1 MTPQILAEQT
11 KKHGISFLLFCALF
25 WMNNRL
31 TAVEQKLYDCLEDKV
46 EMRRDQ
52 SNRLIKHE
60 QTFAILPKQERYGIK
75 RKMAV

>member
-31 TAVEQKLYDCLEDKV
+31 SAVESKLYDCLEDKV

-52 SNRLIKHE
+52 SQKLIKHE
-60 QTFAILPKQERYGIK
+60 QTFAVLPKELRYEFK

>member
-11 KKHGISFLLFCALF
+11 KKHGVSFLLFCALF

-31 TAVEQKLYDCLEDKV
+31 TAVESKLYDCLEDKV

-52 SNRLIKHE
+52 SQKLIKHE
-60 QTFAILPKQERYGIK
+60 QTFAILPKELRYEFK